1 MTTDK
6 KKPGGDKLDDRARP
20 RLVTIANIRRLST
33 YEIRE
38 AIERSGGTFEQRKMK
53 VGKPVLEKYF
63 DREFLAT
70 SYLAAAMEV
79 YRAISGVTGGVSGD
93 ADEFVALSHAYLADF
108 GEWLTSL
115 DKREVEFIIALVA
128 EKEEAGLNAT
138 AAE

>member
-1 MTTDK
+1 MTDRK
-6 KKPGGDKLDDRARP
+6 EPGRDKLDDRARP
-20 RLVTIANIRRLST
+20 RLVTIANIRGLST

-38 AIERSGGTFEQRKMK
+38 AIERSRGTFEQRKMK

-70 SYLAAAMEV
+70 SYLTAAMEV
-79 YRAISGVTGGVSGD
+79 HRAISGVTGGVSED

-108 GEWLTSL
+108 GEWLASL
-115 DKREVEFIIALVA
+115 DKRDIEFIIALVA